1 MREAAGASGKGLHNA
16 SLKKHVFRIF
26 NQLHQALWSMPMHL
40 LYYRCNS
47 RSSSGISIVFAATQV
62 AATTLRSQMTAA
74 TEHGDAVLC
83 LQSTAMLANVVFIN
97 IDWKASRLDENLE
110 ANMMLLGR
118 TIARVVRNMKPA
130 MVCMCQVGEASNPFT
145 KEQMQQVA
153 DRSMQA
159 WRDAATDVQLHCM
172 FEVGAPYMTIYI
184 DGSVQCSCH
193 RILEGLPR
201 TAQTFLCCG
210 PGGVTVDVI
219 NVHAPSG
226 NKKLTDQQRKTLL
239 TNLLQSNSKSMPGRA
254 IGSARF
260 LIGGDMNT
268 APFLLSQ
275 LLQVCRD
282 NGSLRTKEQIHEPVL
297 GNPGGL
303 CVLGGFKADSLATTA
318 ENHDSQHKP
327 YGICWSMAHGA
338 ATPKIP
344 TKPYEDEE
352 DEDNGFTQSLAVT
365 TQASSSADG
374 GVAQSMTVPQQARSK
389 SENYGVAQSLTVTTQ
404 ARWSNA
410 AEMDTDMEFLEEMML
425 ETESIRREIQERL
438 EEEIR
443 DRLARRFQLQ
453 VWIEHELL
461 RQQWQN
467 EFEHAEE
474 VERVRIVESE
484 FDGLSE
490 EVVDQFL
497 LSDPPLYSRRPSWI
511 EMDSDSDIGQ
521 SLTSDEDGSERLGTS

>member
-1 MREAAGASGKGLHNA
+1 MAE
-16 SLKKHVFRIF
+16 
-26 NQLHQALWSMPMHL
+26 
-40 LYYRCNS
+40 
-47 RSSSGISIVFAATQV
+47 
-62 AATTLRSQMTAA
+62 
-74 TEHGDAVLC
+74 
-83 LQSTAMLANVVFIN
+83 
-97 IDWKASRLDENLE
+97 
-110 ANMMLLGR
+110 
-118 TIARVVRNMKPA
+118 
-130 MVCMCQVGEASNPFT
+130 
-145 KEQMQQVA
+145 
-153 DRSMQA
+153 
-159 WRDAATDVQLHCM
+159 
-172 FEVGAPYMTIYI
+172 
-184 DGSVQCSCH
+184 
-193 RILEGLPR
+193 
-201 TAQTFLCCG
+201 
-210 PGGVTVDVI
+210 
-219 NVHAPSG
+219 
-226 NKKLTDQQRKTLL
+226 
-239 TNLLQSNSKSMPGRA
+239 
-254 IGSARF
+254 
-260 LIGGDMNT
+260 
-268 APFLLSQ
+268 FLLSQ
-275 LLQVCRD
+275 VLQACRG
-282 NGSLRTKEQIHEPVL
+282 NGSLRTKEHIHEPVL
-297 GNPGGL
+297 GNHGDL

-521 SLTSDEDGSERLGTS
+521 SLTSDEDGSEPFAWTPNFLTNREMNAWWVSPP

>member
-1 MREAAGASGKGLHNA
+1 MA
-16 SLKKHVFRIF
+16 
-26 NQLHQALWSMPMHL
+26 
-40 LYYRCNS
+40 
-47 RSSSGISIVFAATQV
+47 AAT
-62 AATTLRSQMTAA
+62 LRPQMTAA
-74 TEHGDAVLC
+74 TEHGQEVLL
-83 LQSTAMLANVVFIN
+83 LQSTAMSANVVFIN
-97 IDWKASRLDENLE
+97 IDWKASRHNKTLE
-110 ANMMLLGR
+110 ANMKLLGL
-118 TIARVVRNMKPA
+118 TIAGVVRNMKPA
-130 MVCMCQVGEASNPFT
+130 MVCMCEVGVASIPLT

-153 DRSMQA
+153 DQSMQA
-159 WRDAATDVQLHCM
+159 WRDAVTEHVQLHCM

-193 RILEGLPR
+193 RILEGLYNAQGLPR
-201 TAQTFLCCG
+201 TAQTFLCCC
-210 PGGVTVDVI
+210 PGGVAVDVI

-226 NKKLTDQQRKTLL
+226 KQELTDQQRMTLL
-239 TNLLQSNSKSMPGRA
+239 TNLLQSKSESMPGQT
-254 IGSARF
+254 IGSACF
-260 LIGGDMNT
+260 LIGGDTNT
-268 APFLLSQ
+268 APYSMSQ
-275 LLQVCRD
+275 LLQACRD
-282 NGSLRTKEQIHEPVL
+282 NGSLRTQAQIHDPVL
-297 GNPGGL
+297 GNHGDL
-303 CVLGGFKADSLATTA
+303 CVLGGFKADLPWTPKQLLPWTTTA
-318 ENHDSQHKP
+318 KNHDSQQKP

-497 LSDPPLYSRRPSWI
+497 LSDPPLYSRRPGWI